1 MGRFSR
7 WFRRGSGSAKVPG
20 ERGGRRGTVL
30 DREATGADLAHLKE
44 FATSRKGVEFYLEP
58 ETYASDTTMVAVAH
72 DGEWTR
78 RRVGSPA
85 AARKLATGLSAPIY
99 EAAVTGY
106 PKRMKEWS
114 RAHPER
120 KLGPR

>member
-7 WFRRGSGSAKVPG
+7 WFRKGSGGG
-20 ERGGRRGTVL
+20 EQRGRRRGTVL
-30 DREATGADLAHLKE
+30 DREATSDDLAHLE
-44 FATSRKGVEFYLEP
+44 AFATSRKGVEFYLEP

-78 RRVGSPA
+78 RRVGAPA
-85 AARKLATGLSAPIY
+85 AARKLATRLSVPVY

-106 PKRMKEWS
+106 PRRMKEWS